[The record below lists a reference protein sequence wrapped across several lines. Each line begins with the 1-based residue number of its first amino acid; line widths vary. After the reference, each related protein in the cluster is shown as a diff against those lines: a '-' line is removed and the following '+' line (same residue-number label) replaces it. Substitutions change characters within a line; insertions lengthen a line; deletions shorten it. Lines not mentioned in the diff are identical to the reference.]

1 MLLVLLAC
9 SGGDATPVDSGDVDR
24 RPVFDDSGEV
34 VPTGVISG
42 VVIGPDGAPRV
53 GADVQ
58 ICDHVCIPLTTG
70 EGGTFRRDALPAG
83 SYKVDALGE
92 SAEGADL
99 GHARVHVDLADGA
112 QVAIA
117 EPLYLPRMEAA
128 QTLTSSG
135 RHVFGSV
142 AWTVDPA
149 TLAVPFGVEAGTFR
163 VGVVPADAAR
173 PWWDA
178 RTPAG
183 AVAFLPFGTE
193 VGAPFTVEVA
203 GTWPSAS
210 YDVYAV
216 DDKGRLEGPLATA
229 SVSGTGTAAVL
240 RATVQPTLLTWL
252 VFYAA
257 P

>member
-1 MLLVLLAC
+1 MLLFLMAC
-9 SGGDATPVDSGDVDR
+9 GSEATTPVDSGGSDG
-24 RPVFDDSGEV
+24 RPVFEDSGEAA
-34 VPTGVISG
+34 PTGVISG

-58 ICDHVCIPLTTG
+58 VCDHVCISFTTG
-70 EGGTFRRDALPAG
+70 EGGVFRREALPAG

-99 GHARVHVDLADGA
+99 GHARVHVDLAEGA
-112 QVAIA
+112 EVEIA

-128 QTLTSSG
+128 QTLTSAG
-135 RHVFGSV
+135 RHVFGGV

-149 TLAVPFGVEAGTFR
+149 TLRLPFGAEAGTFR
-163 VGVVPADAAR
+163 VGVVPPDAAR

-178 RTPAG
+178 RVPAG

-193 VGAPFTVEVA
+193 VDAPFTVEVA
-203 GTWPSAS
+203 GAWAGSS
-210 YDVYAV
+210 YEVYGL

-229 SVSGTGTAAVL
+229 SVSGSGNGAVL
-240 RATVQPTLLTWL
+240 SATVQPTLLTWL
-252 VFYAA
+252 VFYAT